1 MKVLLI
7 DDNETLVRIY
17 QQILTSYERQTT
29 TITDGTKAIE
39 AIKTNKPDILLL
51 DLMMEPVSGWEIL
64 TDIRT
69 DPEISDIPVIILTGK
84 MMTIDEAIKY
94 GLQIDGFI
102 MKPLERSMLVTAVDE
117 IWGIVLECNDR
128 YNRAIAAG
136 LSEEKALSCRKMIRK
151 RKMIAY
157 LKDILVRQEKMMNLR
172 PDETSSLQEVINKL
186 RQMVTEEFKNIAQE
200 EITCP

>member
-17 QQILTSYERQTT
+17 EQILTSDERQTASV
-29 TITDGTKAIE
+29 TDGTKAIE
-39 AIKTNKPDILLL
+39 AIKINNPDILLL

-64 TDIRT
+64 TDIRR

-84 MMTIDEAIKY
+84 MMTPDEAIRY
-94 GLQIDGFI
+94 GLQIDGFV

-117 IWGIVLECNDR
+117 IWGIIMECNER

-136 LSEEKALSCRKMIRK
+136 LPEEKALSCRKMIRK

-157 LKDILVRQEKMMNLR
+157 LKDLLLRQEKMMNLR
-172 PDETSSLQEVINKL
+172 PDETSSLQEVINEL
-186 RQMVTEEFKNIAQE
+186 RQIVTDEFTSIAQE